1 MITIMN
7 LRLQRFLELEQ
18 LSPARLADILGI
30 QRSGISHILSG
41 RNKPG
46 YDFLYKMTQKFP
58 TLNIDWLISGKGK
71 VYKEQTQQP
80 YQEQIEPKSKERDL
94 FSQNDTDLPE
104 QGNLHHSVKDE
115 EDIREN
121 LSSQPNENRINEAQ
135 EREVAEK
142 KSLIKMILVYSDG
155 TFKDF
160 NPTT

>member
-1 MITIMN
+1 MN

>member
-1 MITIMN
+1 MN

-71 VYKEQTQQP
+71 VYKEQAQQP
-80 YQEQIEPKSKERDL
+80 YQEQIESKSKERDL

-104 QGNLHHSVKDE
+104 QDNLHHSVKNE
-115 EDIREN
+115 EDISKN
-121 LSSQPNENRINEAQ
+121 LSSQPNENRINEAP

>member
-71 VYKEQTQQP
+71 VYKEQAQQP

>member
-1 MITIMN
+1 MN

-71 VYKEQTQQP
+71 VYKEQAQQP

>member
-71 VYKEQTQQP
+71 VYKEQAQQP

-135 EREVAEK
+135 EREMAEK